1 MKGGQASPTSPGS
14 DPNNFSK
21 SFIICGCAY
30 SSEWLARL
38 QCSAPSK
45 KQWSQALD
53 VVPWHRISSRTRVSS
68 GSQASSALAFGG
80 IRELHWWQQVLWDNV
95 ETALTRPYR
104 LERSNLLL
112 GRKLFLCIS
121 STSNKCYSHCETEWK
136 GHRSVGWGEKRRER
150 RTLTLLKP
158 LPALKQE
165 FQHSYCRSGHL
176 FLHSTNQQFSRNLTR
191 KNSTGTGCVLN
202 L

>member
-1 MKGGQASPTSPGS
+1 VAKPRLLVQALIRTTSVSPSSYVAVLILQSGLQ
-14 DPNNFSK
+14 
-21 SFIICGCAY
+21 GCNA
-30 SSEWLARL
+30 LPLPRN
-38 QCSAPSK
+38 K
-45 KQWSQALD
+45 RSQALD